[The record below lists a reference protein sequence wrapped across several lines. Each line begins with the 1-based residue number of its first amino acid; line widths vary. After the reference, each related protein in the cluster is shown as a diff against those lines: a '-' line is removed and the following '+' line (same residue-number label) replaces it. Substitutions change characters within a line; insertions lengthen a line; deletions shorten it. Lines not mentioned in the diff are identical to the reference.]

1 MEVSATILEACRRGD
16 DAAFRSLVEAY
27 QDRVYALCAALAGP
41 DAEDLLQE
49 TFVRVHA
56 AVGRFDPNGPASLLG
71 WILTIA
77 RRLCT
82 DRSRAARVR
91 LASALPSD
99 GLVAD
104 GAPDRDL
111 ERSRLRAKIRLA
123 VAALP
128 EEQRA
133 VIALREWDGLGY
145 EEIAA
150 IEGVPVGTVR
160 SRLAR
165 AREALR
171 EALSDDEVV
180 HATDG

>member
-1 MEVSATILEACRRGD
+1 MQVPATILEACRRGD
-16 DAAFRSLVEAY
+16 EAAFRALVEAH
-27 QDRVYALCAALAGP
+27 QDQVYALCAALAGA

-56 AVGRFDPNGPASLLG
+56 AIPRFEPNGPASLKT

-91 LASALPSD
+91 LAGALPAD
-99 GLVAD
+99 GLAAD
-104 GAPDRDL
+104 DAPDRDL
-111 ERSRLRAKIRLA
+111 ERSRLRARIRLA

-133 VIALREWDGLGY
+133 VIALREWDGLAY
-145 EEIAA
+145 EEIAT

-171 EALSDDEVV
+171 AALSDEEVA
-180 HATDG
+180 HATGR